1 MNKFIICSRHRRAL
15 LPRKAENWS
24 VTNTHL
30 KELGMVPNF
39 MGAEENGRSEV
50 RLEAG
55 AGTVWGQGRRFLEGP
70 GVHTWP
76 H

>member
-1 MNKFIICSRHRRAL
+1 
-15 LPRKAENWS
+15 
-24 VTNTHL
+24 
-30 KELGMVPNF
+30 MVPNF

-70 GVHTWP
+70 GMHTWP